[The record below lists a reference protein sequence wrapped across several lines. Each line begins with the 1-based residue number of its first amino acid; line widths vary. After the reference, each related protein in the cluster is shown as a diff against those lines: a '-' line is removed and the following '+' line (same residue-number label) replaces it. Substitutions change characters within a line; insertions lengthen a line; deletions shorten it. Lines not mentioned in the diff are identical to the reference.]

1 MITLKKAGNPKVE
14 NGKVPKFSGLDDQGK
29 KITTKKEGNEANST
43 QKQAKPLNKAGDTR
57 GDATRL
63 AKFAFESGKSGN
75 PGGKPVGSRN
85 KLQGDFMR
93 EMAADFAE
101 HGKTA
106 IIACRT
112 EKPDVYVKVIASLM
126 PRELEIKQPLDD
138 LSEDELIAGVAALQA
153 FLGNQHTDKA
163 TQH

>member
-1 MITLKKAGNPKVE
+1 MITSKKVSGGAGKLKQVSKKTGPINKKVS
-14 NGKVPKFSGLDDQGK
+14 NDPNLV
-29 KITTKKEGNEANST
+29 
-43 QKQAKPLNKAGDTR
+43 QKQPKRLNKAGDTR
-57 GDATRL
+57 GTAD
-63 AKFAFESGKSGN
+63 FGKHGFKPGQSGN

-85 KLQGDFMR
+85 RLQGDFMR
-93 EMAADFAE
+93 EMADDFAE

-153 FLGNQHTDKA
+153 FLGGSKADKA
-163 TQH
+163 THH